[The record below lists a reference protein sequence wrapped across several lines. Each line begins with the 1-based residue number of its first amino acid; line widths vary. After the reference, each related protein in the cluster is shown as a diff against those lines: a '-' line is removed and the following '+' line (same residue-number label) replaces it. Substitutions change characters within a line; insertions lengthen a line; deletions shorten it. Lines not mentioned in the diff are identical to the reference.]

1 VKDFDEKSSVSKKL
15 EAVMMMM
22 MMMMIGGRCW
32 SIFLL
37 TTASVID
44 C

>member
-15 EAVMMMM
+15 EAVMMM